1 VCFAGTFITQI
12 KSMSTEILLQE
23 ELSGAF
29 KDRQNRL

>member
-1 VCFAGTFITQI
+1 
-12 KSMSTEILLQE
+12 MSTEILLQE